1 MLSPLHCLSLKVTQH
16 FGLVHDAIK
25 NSSCILTNEDA
36 TATRTARKIIKEV
49 FANIPE
55 TEKNALNYITHYY

>member
-1 MLSPLHCLSLKVTQH
+1 MIRK
-16 FGLVHDAIK
+16 
-25 NSSCILTNEDA
+25 LTNEDA

-55 TEKNALNYITHYY
+55 TEKKKKL